1 MSKYKIN
8 LFCGD
13 NLEPSSSALNATKH
27 VQWVY
32 DGSGE
37 VNIYVSQRALDA
49 LNDTSG
55 KPTYIWLLESKQII
69 PQYYQWIIDNYE
81 FVTSRVDGIFSC
93 DKELCAKYPKISYS
107 LINAV
112 PWVQDRK
119 VHEKTK
125 LVSMIA
131 SNKRMCEG
139 HARRLQFVDK
149 FRDKLDFYGRGFN
162 EISCKEESK
171 THLKRSIVQSIRDV
185 RMSGSITKAEQE
197 YLEQIGVN
205 PMKMQN
211 LIRQYVKQEA
221 ESTSWDNKG
230 LYDFVDGIVKD
241 LIDNHKVDIV
251 RMEYMGFD
259 SKPIENMSYDTTV
272 ARRLTKDE

>member
-1 MSKYKIN
+1 M
-8 LFCGD
+8 
-13 NLEPSSSALNATKH
+13 
-27 VQWVY
+27 QWVY

-49 LNDTSG
+49 LNGTSG

-162 EISCKEESK
+162 EISCKEDG
-171 THLKRSIVQSIRDV
+171 LRDYMFSV
-185 RMSGSITKAEQE
+185 GIENAVYDTYFTEKLTDCFACGTIPIFYGCKGVTE
-197 YLEQIGVN
+197 YFNE
-205 PMKMQN
+205 
-211 LIRQYVKQEA
+211 
-221 ESTSWDNKG
+221 
-230 LYDFVDGIVKD
+230 DGIIFLDDDFD
-241 LIDNHKVDIV
+241 LS
-251 RMEYMGFD
+251 M
-259 SKPIENMSYDTTV
+259 
-272 ARRLTKDE
+272 LTKDLYYSKMDVIKDNFERSINFPVAEDYLYLNYFK

>member
-81 FVTSRVDGIFSC
+81 FVISRVDGIFSC

-107 LINAV
+107 VINAV

-139 HARRLQFVDK
+139 HVRRLQFVDK

-162 EISCKEESK
+162 EISCKEDG
-171 THLKRSIVQSIRDV
+171 LKDYMFSVGIENAVYDTYFTEKLTDCFACGTIPIFYGCKGV
-185 RMSGSITKAEQE
+185 TE
-197 YLEQIGVN
+197 YFNE
-205 PMKMQN
+205 
-211 LIRQYVKQEA
+211 
-221 ESTSWDNKG
+221 
-230 LYDFVDGIVKD
+230 DGIIFLDDNFD
-241 LIDNHKVDIV
+241 LS
-251 RMEYMGFD
+251 M
-259 SKPIENMSYDTTV
+259 
-272 ARRLTKDE
+272 LTKDLYYSRMDAIKDNFERSINFPVAEDYLYLNYFK

>member
-162 EISCKEESK
+162 EISCKEDG
-171 THLKRSIVQSIRDV
+171 LRDYMFSV
-185 RMSGSITKAEQE
+185 GIENAVYDTYFTEKLTDCFACGTIPIFYGCKGVTE
-197 YLEQIGVN
+197 YFNE
-205 PMKMQN
+205 
-211 LIRQYVKQEA
+211 
-221 ESTSWDNKG
+221 
-230 LYDFVDGIVKD
+230 DGIIFLDDDFD
-241 LIDNHKVDIV
+241 LS
-251 RMEYMGFD
+251 M
-259 SKPIENMSYDTTV
+259 
-272 ARRLTKDE
+272 LTKDLYYSKMDVIKDNFERSINFPVAEDYLYLNYFK

>member
-107 LINAV
+107 VINAV

-149 FRDKLDFYGRGFN
+149 FKDKLDFYGRGFN
-162 EISCKEESK
+162 EISCKEDG
-171 THLKRSIVQSIRDV
+171 LRDYMFSV
-185 RMSGSITKAEQE
+185 GIENAIYDTYFTEKLTDCFACGTIPIFYGCRGVTE
-197 YLEQIGVN
+197 YFNE
-205 PMKMQN
+205 
-211 LIRQYVKQEA
+211 
-221 ESTSWDNKG
+221 
-230 LYDFVDGIVKD
+230 DGIIFLDDDFD
-241 LIDNHKVDIV
+241 L
-251 RMEYMGFD
+251 
-259 SKPIENMSYDTTV
+259 ST
-272 ARRLTKDE
+272 LTKDLYYSKMDAIKDNFERSINFPVAEDYLYQTYFK

>member
-37 VNIYVSQRALDA
+37 VNIYVSQSALAA

-107 LINAV
+107 VINAV

-162 EISCKEESK
+162 EISCKEDG
-171 THLKRSIVQSIRDV
+171 LRDYMFSV
-185 RMSGSITKAEQE
+185 GIENAVYDTYFTEKLTDCFACGTIPIFYGCKGVTE
-197 YLEQIGVN
+197 YFNE
-205 PMKMQN
+205 
-211 LIRQYVKQEA
+211 
-221 ESTSWDNKG
+221 
-230 LYDFVDGIVKD
+230 DGIIFLDDDFD
-241 LIDNHKVDIV
+241 LS
-251 RMEYMGFD
+251 M
-259 SKPIENMSYDTTV
+259 
-272 ARRLTKDE
+272 LTKDLYYSKMDVIKDNFERSINFPVAEDYLYLNYFK

>member
-107 LINAV
+107 VINAV

-162 EISCKEESK
+162 EISCKEDG
-171 THLKRSIVQSIRDV
+171 LRDYMFSV
-185 RMSGSITKAEQE
+185 GIENAVYDTYFTEKLTDCFACGTIPIFYGCKGVTE
-197 YLEQIGVN
+197 YFNE
-205 PMKMQN
+205 
-211 LIRQYVKQEA
+211 
-221 ESTSWDNKG
+221 
-230 LYDFVDGIVKD
+230 DGIIFLDDNFD
-241 LIDNHKVDIV
+241 L
-251 RMEYMGFD
+251 
-259 SKPIENMSYDTTV
+259 ST
-272 ARRLTKDE
+272 LTKDLYYSKIDAIKDNFERSINFPVAEDYLYLNYFK

>member
-81 FVTSRVDGIFSC
+81 FVTSIVDGIFSC

-107 LINAV
+107 IINAV

-162 EISCKEESK
+162 EISCKEDG
-171 THLKRSIVQSIRDV
+171 LRDYMFSV
-185 RMSGSITKAEQE
+185 GIENAVYDTYFTEKLTDCFACGTIPIFYGCKGVTE
-197 YLEQIGVN
+197 YFNE
-205 PMKMQN
+205 
-211 LIRQYVKQEA
+211 
-221 ESTSWDNKG
+221 
-230 LYDFVDGIVKD
+230 DGIIFLDDNFD
-241 LIDNHKVDIV
+241 L
-251 RMEYMGFD
+251 
-259 SKPIENMSYDTTV
+259 ST
-272 ARRLTKDE
+272 LTKDLYYSKIDAIKDNFERSINFPVAEDYLYLNYFK

>member
-162 EISCKEESK
+162 EISCKEDG
-171 THLKRSIVQSIRDV
+171 LRDYMFSV
-185 RMSGSITKAEQE
+185 GIENAVYETYFTEKLTDCFACGTIPIFYGCKGVTE
-197 YLEQIGVN
+197 YFNE
-205 PMKMQN
+205 
-211 LIRQYVKQEA
+211 
-221 ESTSWDNKG
+221 
-230 LYDFVDGIVKD
+230 DGIIFLDDDFD
-241 LIDNHKVDIV
+241 LS
-251 RMEYMGFD
+251 M
-259 SKPIENMSYDTTV
+259 
-272 ARRLTKDE
+272 LTKDLYYSKIDAIKDNFERSINFPVAEDYLYLNYFK

>member
-162 EISCKEESK
+162 EISCKEDG
-171 THLKRSIVQSIRDV
+171 LRDYMFSV
-185 RMSGSITKAEQE
+185 GIENAVYDTYFTEKLTDCFACGTIPIFYGCKGVTE
-197 YLEQIGVN
+197 YFDE
-205 PMKMQN
+205 
-211 LIRQYVKQEA
+211 
-221 ESTSWDNKG
+221 
-230 LYDFVDGIVKD
+230 DGIIFLDDDFD
-241 LIDNHKVDIV
+241 LS
-251 RMEYMGFD
+251 M
-259 SKPIENMSYDTTV
+259 
-272 ARRLTKDE
+272 LTKDLYYSKMDAIKDNFERSINFPVAEDYLYLNYFK

>member
-119 VHEKTK
+119 VYEKTK

-162 EISCKEESK
+162 EISCKEDG
-171 THLKRSIVQSIRDV
+171 LRDYMFSV
-185 RMSGSITKAEQE
+185 GIENAVYDTYFTEKLTDCFACGTIPIFYGCKGVTE
-197 YLEQIGVN
+197 YFNE
-205 PMKMQN
+205 
-211 LIRQYVKQEA
+211 
-221 ESTSWDNKG
+221 
-230 LYDFVDGIVKD
+230 DGIIFLDDDFD
-241 LIDNHKVDIV
+241 LS
-251 RMEYMGFD
+251 M
-259 SKPIENMSYDTTV
+259 
-272 ARRLTKDE
+272 LTKDLYYSKMDVIKDNFERSINFPVAEDYLYLNYFK

>member
-1 MSKYKIN
+1 MP
-8 LFCGD
+8 
-13 NLEPSSSALNATKH
+13 EPHEKTHISIQVFSNMRTLQSYENT
-27 VQWVY
+27 
-32 DGSGE
+32 G
-37 VNIYVSQRALDA
+37 
-49 LNDTSG
+49 
-55 KPTYIWLLESKQII
+55 I

-162 EISCKEESK
+162 EISCKEDG
-171 THLKRSIVQSIRDV
+171 LRDYMFSV
-185 RMSGSITKAEQE
+185 GIENA
-197 YLEQIGVN
+197 VN
-205 PMKMQN
+205 PLRN
-211 LIRQYVKQEA
+211 RIY
-221 ESTSWDNKG
+221 
-230 LYDFVDGIVKD
+230 
-241 LIDNHKVDIV
+241 
-251 RMEYMGFD
+251 
-259 SKPIENMSYDTTV
+259 
-272 ARRLTKDE
+272 

>member
-107 LINAV
+107 IINAV

-162 EISCKEESK
+162 EISCKEDG
-171 THLKRSIVQSIRDV
+171 LRDYMFSV
-185 RMSGSITKAEQE
+185 GIENAVYDTYFTEKLTDCFACGTIPIFYGCKGVTE
-197 YLEQIGVN
+197 YFNE
-205 PMKMQN
+205 
-211 LIRQYVKQEA
+211 
-221 ESTSWDNKG
+221 
-230 LYDFVDGIVKD
+230 DGIIFLDDNFD
-241 LIDNHKVDIV
+241 L
-251 RMEYMGFD
+251 
-259 SKPIENMSYDTTV
+259 ST
-272 ARRLTKDE
+272 LTKDLYYSKIDAIKDNFERSINFPVAEDYLYLNYFK

>member
-1 MSKYKIN
+1 MSKFKIN

-69 PQYYQWIIDNYE
+69 PQYYQWIIDNYD
-81 FVTSRVDGIFSC
+81 FVTSRVDGVFSC
-93 DKELCAKYPKISYS
+93 DKELCAKYPKISYAV
-107 LINAV
+107 INAV

-131 SNKRMCEG
+131 SNKRMCQG
-139 HARRLQFVDK
+139 HERRLHFVDK
-149 FRDKLDFYGRGFN
+149 LRGKLDFYGRGVN
-162 EISCKEESK
+162 EISCKEDG
-171 THLKRSIVQSIRDV
+171 LRDYMFSV
-185 RMSGSITKAEQE
+185 GIENAVYDTYFTEKLTDCFACGTIPIFYGCRGVTE
-197 YLEQIGVN
+197 YFNE
-205 PMKMQN
+205 
-211 LIRQYVKQEA
+211 
-221 ESTSWDNKG
+221 
-230 LYDFVDGIVKD
+230 DGIIFLDDNFD
-241 LIDNHKVDIV
+241 L
-251 RMEYMGFD
+251 
-259 SKPIENMSYDTTV
+259 ST
-272 ARRLTKDE
+272 LTKDLYYSKMDAIKDNFERSINFPVAEDYLYETYFK

>member
-107 LINAV
+107 VINAV

-139 HARRLQFVDK
+139 HAKRLQFVDK

-162 EISCKEESK
+162 EISCKEDGLRDYMFSVGIENAVYDTYFTEKLTDCFACGTIPIFYGCKGVTEYFNEDGIIFLDDDFDLSTLTEDLYYSK
-171 THLKRSIVQSIRDV
+171 IDAIKDNFERSINLPV
-185 RMSGSITKAEQE
+185 AEDYLYTE
-197 YLEQIGVN
+197 YF
-205 PMKMQN
+205 K
-211 LIRQYVKQEA
+211 
-221 ESTSWDNKG
+221 
-230 LYDFVDGIVKD
+230 
-241 LIDNHKVDIV
+241 
-251 RMEYMGFD
+251 
-259 SKPIENMSYDTTV
+259 
-272 ARRLTKDE
+272 

>member
-139 HARRLQFVDK
+139 HLKRLSFVDK

-162 EISCKEESK
+162 EISCKEEG
-171 THLKRSIVQSIRDV
+171 LKDYMFSVGIENAVYDTYFTEKLTDCFACGTIPIFYGCRGV
-185 RMSGSITKAEQE
+185 TKYFNE
-197 YLEQIGVN
+197 
-205 PMKMQN
+205 
-211 LIRQYVKQEA
+211 
-221 ESTSWDNKG
+221 
-230 LYDFVDGIVKD
+230 DGIIFLDDNFDLSTLTEDLYYSKIEAVKD
-241 LIDNHKVDIV
+241 NFERAINFPVAEDYL
-251 RMEYMGFD
+251 Y
-259 SKPIENMSYDTTV
+259 TTYF
-272 ARRLTKDE
+272 K

>member
-107 LINAV
+107 VINAV

-139 HARRLQFVDK
+139 HAKRLQFVDK

-162 EISCKEESK
+162 EISCKEDG
-171 THLKRSIVQSIRDV
+171 LRD
-185 RMSGSITKAEQE
+185 
-197 YLEQIGVN
+197 
-205 PMKMQN
+205 
-211 LIRQYVKQEA
+211 
-221 ESTSWDNKG
+221 
-230 LYDFVDGIVKD
+230 
-241 LIDNHKVDIV
+241 
-251 RMEYMGFD
+251 YMFSVG
-259 SKPIENMSYDTTV
+259 IENAVYDTYFTEKLTDCFACGTIPIFYGCKGV
-272 ARRLTKDE
+272 TEYFNEDGFIFLDDDFDLSMLTKDLYYSKMDVIKDNFERSINFPVAEDYLYLNYFK

>member
-162 EISCKEESK
+162 EISCKEDGLRDYMFSVGIENAVYDTYFTEKLTDCFACGTIPIFYGCKGVTEYFNEDGIIFLDDDFDLSTLTEDLYYSK
-171 THLKRSIVQSIRDV
+171 MDAIKDNFERSINLPV
-185 RMSGSITKAEQE
+185 AEDYLYTE
-197 YLEQIGVN
+197 YF
-205 PMKMQN
+205 K
-211 LIRQYVKQEA
+211 
-221 ESTSWDNKG
+221 
-230 LYDFVDGIVKD
+230 
-241 LIDNHKVDIV
+241 
-251 RMEYMGFD
+251 
-259 SKPIENMSYDTTV
+259 
-272 ARRLTKDE
+272 

>member
-107 LINAV
+107 VINAV

-162 EISCKEESK
+162 EISCKEDG
-171 THLKRSIVQSIRDV
+171 LRDYMFSV
-185 RMSGSITKAEQE
+185 GIENAVYDTYFTEKLTDCFACGTIPIFYGCKGVTE
-197 YLEQIGVN
+197 YFNE
-205 PMKMQN
+205 
-211 LIRQYVKQEA
+211 
-221 ESTSWDNKG
+221 
-230 LYDFVDGIVKD
+230 DGIIFLDDNFD
-241 LIDNHKVDIV
+241 LSV
-251 RMEYMGFD
+251 
-259 SKPIENMSYDTTV
+259 
-272 ARRLTKDE
+272 LTKDLYYSKIDAIKDNFERSINFPVAEDYLYLNYFK

>member
-162 EISCKEESK
+162 EISCKEDG
-171 THLKRSIVQSIRDV
+171 LKDYMFSVGIENAVYDTYFTEKLTDCFACGTIPIFYGCKGV
-185 RMSGSITKAEQE
+185 TE
-197 YLEQIGVN
+197 YFNE
-205 PMKMQN
+205 
-211 LIRQYVKQEA
+211 
-221 ESTSWDNKG
+221 
-230 LYDFVDGIVKD
+230 DGIIFLDDDFD
-241 LIDNHKVDIV
+241 LS
-251 RMEYMGFD
+251 M
-259 SKPIENMSYDTTV
+259 
-272 ARRLTKDE
+272 LTKDLYYSKIDAIKDNFERSINFPSAEDYLYLNYFQ

>member
-139 HARRLQFVDK
+139 HMKRLSFVDK

-162 EISCKEESK
+162 EISCKEDG
-171 THLKRSIVQSIRDV
+171 LRDYMFSV
-185 RMSGSITKAEQE
+185 GIENAVYDTYFTEKLTDCFACGTIPIFYGCKGVTE
-197 YLEQIGVN
+197 YFNE
-205 PMKMQN
+205 
-211 LIRQYVKQEA
+211 
-221 ESTSWDNKG
+221 
-230 LYDFVDGIVKD
+230 DGIIFLDDDFD
-241 LIDNHKVDIV
+241 LS
-251 RMEYMGFD
+251 M
-259 SKPIENMSYDTTV
+259 
-272 ARRLTKDE
+272 LTKDLYYSKMDVIKDNFERSINFPVAEDYLYLNYFK

>member
-162 EISCKEESK
+162 EISCKEDG
-171 THLKRSIVQSIRDV
+171 LRDYMFSV
-185 RMSGSITKAEQE
+185 GIENAVYDTYFTEKLTDCFACGTIPIFYGCKGVTE
-197 YLEQIGVN
+197 YF
-205 PMKMQN
+205 
-211 LIRQYVKQEA
+211 
-221 ESTSWDNKG
+221 NK
-230 LYDFVDGIVKD
+230 DGIIFLDDDFD
-241 LIDNHKVDIV
+241 LS
-251 RMEYMGFD
+251 M
-259 SKPIENMSYDTTV
+259 
-272 ARRLTKDE
+272 LTKDLYYSKMDVIKDNFERSINFPVAEDYLYLNYFK

>member
-162 EISCKEESK
+162 EISCKEDG
-171 THLKRSIVQSIRDV
+171 LRD
-185 RMSGSITKAEQE
+185 
-197 YLEQIGVN
+197 
-205 PMKMQN
+205 
-211 LIRQYVKQEA
+211 
-221 ESTSWDNKG
+221 
-230 LYDFVDGIVKD
+230 
-241 LIDNHKVDIV
+241 
-251 RMEYMGFD
+251 YMFSVG
-259 SKPIENMSYDTTV
+259 IENAVYDTYFTEKLTDCFACGTIPIFYGCKGV
-272 ARRLTKDE
+272 TEYFNEEGIIFLDDDFDLSTLTKDLYYSKMDVIKDNFERSINFPVAEDYLYLNYFK

>member
-162 EISCKEESK
+162 EISCKEEG
-171 THLKRSIVQSIRDV
+171 LKDYMFSVGIENAVYDTYFTEKLTDCFACGTIPIFYGCKGV
-185 RMSGSITKAEQE
+185 TKYFNE
-197 YLEQIGVN
+197 
-205 PMKMQN
+205 
-211 LIRQYVKQEA
+211 
-221 ESTSWDNKG
+221 
-230 LYDFVDGIVKD
+230 DGIIFLDDDFDLSTLTEDLYYSKIEAVKD
-241 LIDNHKVDIV
+241 NFE
-251 RMEYMGFD
+251 RANNF
-259 SKPIENMSYDTTV
+259 PV
-272 ARRLTKDE
+272 AEDYLFETYFK

>member
-81 FVTSRVDGIFSC
+81 FVTSRVNGIFSC

-107 LINAV
+107 VINAV

-162 EISCKEESK
+162 EITCKEDG
-171 THLKRSIVQSIRDV
+171 LKDYMFSVGIENAVYDTYFTEKLTDCFACGTIPIFYGCKGV
-185 RMSGSITKAEQE
+185 TE
-197 YLEQIGVN
+197 YFNE
-205 PMKMQN
+205 
-211 LIRQYVKQEA
+211 
-221 ESTSWDNKG
+221 
-230 LYDFVDGIVKD
+230 DGIIFLDDNFD
-241 LIDNHKVDIV
+241 L
-251 RMEYMGFD
+251 
-259 SKPIENMSYDTTV
+259 ST
-272 ARRLTKDE
+272 LTKDLYYSKIDAIKDNFERSINFPVAEDYLYLNYFK

>member
-81 FVTSRVDGIFSC
+81 FVISRVDGIFSC

-107 LINAV
+107 VINAV

-139 HARRLQFVDK
+139 HAKRLQFVDK
-149 FRDKLDFYGRGFN
+149 FREKLDFYGRGFN
-162 EISCKEESK
+162 EISCKEEG
-171 THLKRSIVQSIRDV
+171 LKDYMFSVGIENAVYDTYFTEKLTDCFACGTIPIFYGCKGV
-185 RMSGSITKAEQE
+185 TE
-197 YLEQIGVN
+197 YFNE
-205 PMKMQN
+205 
-211 LIRQYVKQEA
+211 
-221 ESTSWDNKG
+221 
-230 LYDFVDGIVKD
+230 DGIIFLDDNFD
-241 LIDNHKVDIV
+241 LS
-251 RMEYMGFD
+251 M
-259 SKPIENMSYDTTV
+259 
-272 ARRLTKDE
+272 LTKDLYYSRMDAIKDNFERSINFPVAEDYLYLNYFK

>member
-1 MSKYKIN
+1 MSKFKIN
-8 LFCGD
+8 LYCND
-13 NLEPSSSALNATKH
+13 SLEPSTSDKNETKN
-27 VQWVY
+27 VEWVY

-37 VNIYVSQRALDA
+37 VNFYVSHRAFDA
-49 LNDTSG
+49 INDTSG

-81 FVTSRVDGIFSC
+81 FVTSRVNGIFSC
-93 DKELCAKYPKISYS
+93 DKELCEKYPKISYS
-107 LINAV
+107 LINAA

-162 EISCKEESK
+162 EISCKEDG
-171 THLKRSIVQSIRDV
+171 LRDYMFSV
-185 RMSGSITKAEQE
+185 GIENAVYDTYFTEKLTDCFACGTIPIFYGCKGVTE
-197 YLEQIGVN
+197 YFNE
-205 PMKMQN
+205 
-211 LIRQYVKQEA
+211 
-221 ESTSWDNKG
+221 
-230 LYDFVDGIVKD
+230 DGIIFLDDDFD
-241 LIDNHKVDIV
+241 L
-251 RMEYMGFD
+251 
-259 SKPIENMSYDTTV
+259 ST
-272 ARRLTKDE
+272 LTKDLYYSKMDVIKDNFERSINFPVAEDYLYLNYFK

>member
-93 DKELCAKYPKISYS
+93 DKELCAKYPKIYYS

-162 EISCKEESK
+162 EISCKEDG
-171 THLKRSIVQSIRDV
+171 LRDYMFSV
-185 RMSGSITKAEQE
+185 GIENAVYDTYFTEKLTDCFACGTIPIFYGCKGVTE
-197 YLEQIGVN
+197 YFNE
-205 PMKMQN
+205 
-211 LIRQYVKQEA
+211 
-221 ESTSWDNKG
+221 
-230 LYDFVDGIVKD
+230 DGIIFLDDDFD
-241 LIDNHKVDIV
+241 LS
-251 RMEYMGFD
+251 M
-259 SKPIENMSYDTTV
+259 
-272 ARRLTKDE
+272 LTKDLYYSKMDVIKDNFERSINFPVAEDYLYLNYFK